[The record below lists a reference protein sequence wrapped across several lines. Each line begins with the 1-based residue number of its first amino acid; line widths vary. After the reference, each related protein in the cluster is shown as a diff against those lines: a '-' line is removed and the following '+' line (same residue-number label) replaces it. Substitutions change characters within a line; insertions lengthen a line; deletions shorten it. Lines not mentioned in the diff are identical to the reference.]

1 MASVFKIQLAA
12 QIVHAGGVVAYPT
25 EAVWGL
31 GCNPFN
37 ETAVRR
43 LLALKNRPVG
53 KGLILIADSIDV
65 FEPLLEDIT
74 TAQRRKLEVTWPG
87 PNTWLVPHGNLLP
100 SWIVGGFAT
109 VAIRVSAHPIARDL
123 CHAVGG
129 PIVST
134 SANPS
139 GKAPALS
146 SLSVKRYFGA
156 DLDGSLNGAIGNAK
170 APSSIRNLIT
180 GQVIRP
186 A

>member
-37 ETAVRR
+37 ETAVGR
-43 LLALKNRPVG
+43 LLAFKNRPVS
-53 KGLILIADSIDV
+53 KGLILIADRIEV
-65 FEPLLEDIT
+65 FEPLLEGIT
-74 TAQRRKLEVTWPG
+74 TAQRSKLAMTWPG
-87 PNTWLVPHGNLLP
+87 PNTWLVPHRNLLP
-100 SWIVGGFAT
+100 SWVVGEFAT
-109 VAIRVSAHPIARDL
+109 VAIRVTAHPVARDL

-139 GKAPALS
+139 GKAPALN
-146 SLSVKRYFGA
+146 SLSVRRYFGG
-156 DLDGSLNGAIGNAK
+156 DVDCSLDGAIGNAK